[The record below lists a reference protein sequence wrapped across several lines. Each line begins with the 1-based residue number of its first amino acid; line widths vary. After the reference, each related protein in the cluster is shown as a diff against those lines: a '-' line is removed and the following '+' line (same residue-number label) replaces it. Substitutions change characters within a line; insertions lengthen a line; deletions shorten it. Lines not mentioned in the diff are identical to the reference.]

1 VKKFF
6 LSLLSA
12 ILLSACQQGGEKID
26 MNQVTP
32 EERDAV
38 ESLMWVKQADA
49 AKDAQDSLD
58 RGDTR
63 LLAMATRGSYIPG
76 IDPERVTKAKN
87 VCGVRYVSG
96 STDTVLGD
104 THMKLLQAAE
114 AYATA
119 FNKIM
124 INHCLSE

>member
-1 VKKFF
+1 VKKF
-6 LSLLSA
+6 LLPLLSV
-12 ILLSACQQGGEKID
+12 ILLTACQQGEKID

-38 ESLMWVKQADA
+38 ESLIWVKQANAENDA
-49 AKDAQDSLD
+49 RDSLN

-76 IDPERVTKAKN
+76 IDPEQSTKAKN
-87 VCGVRYVSG
+87 VCGVRYLPG

-104 THMKLLQAAE
+104 THLKLLQAAE
-114 AYATA
+114 SYASTY
-119 FNKIM
+119 NRIM
-124 INHCLSE
+124 IGHCLNP

>member
-1 VKKFF
+1 MKKF
-6 LSLLSA
+6 LLPLLSA

-26 MNQVTP
+26 MSQVTA

-49 AKDAQDSLD
+49 AKDARDSLA

-76 IDPERVTKAKN
+76 IDPELVTKAKN
-87 VCGVRYVSG
+87 VCGVRYVPG

-104 THMKLLQAAE
+104 THLKLLQAAE
-114 AYATA
+114 AYATT

-124 INHCLSE
+124 IDHCLNQ

>member
-1 VKKFF
+1 MKKFLF
-6 LSLLSA
+6 PLLSV
-12 ILLSACQQGGEKID
+12 ILLTACQQGEKID

-38 ESLMWVKQADA
+38 ESLIWVKQANAESDA
-49 AKDAQDSLD
+49 RDSLN

-76 IDPERVTKAKN
+76 IDPEQSTKAKN
-87 VCGVRYVSG
+87 VCGVRYLPG

-104 THMKLLQAAE
+104 IHLKLLQAAE

-119 FNKIM
+119 YNKIM
-124 INHCLSE
+124 IGHCLNP

>member
-1 VKKFF
+1 MKKF
-6 LSLLSA
+6 LLPLLSI
-12 ILLSACQQGGEKID
+12 ILLTACQQGETID

-38 ESLMWVKQADA
+38 ESLLWVKRANAENDA
-49 AKDAQDSLD
+49 RDSLN

-76 IDPERVTKAKN
+76 IDPEQSTKAKN
-87 VCGVRYVSG
+87 VCGVRYLPG

-104 THMKLLQAAE
+104 THLKLLQAAE

-124 INHCLSE
+124 IGHCLNP